1 MSRMRQPRYEEKPL
15 KKLTVN
21 TAYMV
26 KPGSRLL
33 VPHNKLINELETYK
47 HRSEIKPRK
56 HNIMSSQDGAA
67 RAMGL
72 CVGEEEKK
80 IWIGV

>member
-1 MSRMRQPRYEEKPL
+1 MSRMRLPKFEEKPV
-15 KKLTVN
+15 KKLTIN

-47 HRSEIKPRK
+47 HKAEIKPRK
-56 HNIMSSQDGAA
+56 HNIMRSQDEAA

-72 CVGEEEKK
+72 CLDDEPKK